1 MSGDHRAASATERA
15 YRVLLRMYPEAF
27 RHRYG
32 RDMFEMFRDTYRD
45 RGSRGRWVLMSL
57 WSKTLRDVV
66 RTAVGMKLAHLR
78 DCIASP
84 APPPSSGPEGHR
96 RHRRRSVVESV
107 LLDARFALRTLV
119 RSPSFTAVSI
129 TTLALGIGANS
140 AIFSVVNSVLLR
152 PLPYPDPDRL
162 VTVWTQFLR
171 DNRPQFAVSPAE
183 YLDYRS
189 ETDAF
194 AEIGAFTT
202 NVVTITGNGN
212 AARVTGA
219 YTTATLL
226 EVLGIEASVG
236 RVFSPDED
244 RRGNTNVV
252 VLSRALWT
260 ERYGADPDITGRTIT
275 VNGNALVV
283 VGVMSPDASLPGQSA
298 DIWMPLGFDR
308 SRITNRSGHW
318 LTVIGR
324 LAPGATLTSAFAE
337 LEAMLVRWEEVYA
350 DNHTPEPNF
359 HPMTLVPL
367 DDQLLGN
374 VRPAMLVLLGSV
386 GLVLLLACTN
396 VANLLLA
403 RGESRHKEIG
413 IRAALGAGRSRI
425 GRQLLTESLV
435 MSLAGGALGLLIATY
450 GTRLLVTLAPNTI
463 PRISEVGVD
472 SRAIM
477 FTAALSILTGFVF
490 GLLPSVRIS
499 RTDLSTALMEGGRSG
514 SHGRETRRTLN
525 GLVMSQIALAVV
537 LLIGSGLL
545 IKSFVMLQRVNPGF
559 AAESRLAFDV
569 SLTANA
575 YPEREDVL
583 AYYARITDGIEAL
596 PGVHSAVVVRNL
608 PLRTIAR
615 VEGMFIEGRVTRSG
629 EQQESF
635 SVDYQGTS
643 PGYFSTMGI
652 PVIRG
657 RAFDDSDRFGAVPVA
672 VINETAARTYWQ
684 GQDPL
689 GARVRALF
697 AGRDWEWITVV
708 GVVGDVR
715 HNGLDTEPRP
725 ELYLP
730 LDQTPPATMGWMRDP
745 SVVVRAAGD
754 PTTLASA
761 IREVVRRTD
770 PDVPPANLGTMLEVK
785 DSTVTRERFLMLLLA
800 VFAGTALVI
809 AAVGVYGVVS
819 FSVARRTKE
828 IGIRMALGAEPRHIL
843 RSVLK
848 HGASLSGAG
857 AAIGLGIAFA
867 SSRLLESLL
876 YGVAVRDLMVFALGS
891 GVLLSISLIAS
902 LVPAYRATAVAP
914 TTSLRGE

>member
-1 MSGDHRAASATERA
+1 
-15 YRVLLRMYPEAF
+15 MYPESF

-32 RDMFEMFRDTYRD
+32 RDMFEMFRDTYREC
-45 RGSRGRWVLMSL
+45 RSRGRWTVMTL
-57 WSKTLRDVV
+57 WIRTLRDVV
-66 RTAVGMKLAHLR
+66 RNAVVMNLAHIR
-78 DCIASP
+78 DYVASP
-84 APPPSSGPEGHR
+84 TPPPGGGPDGQRSHR
-96 RHRRRSVVESV
+96 RSNVIESV
-107 LLDARFALRTLV
+107 LLDTRFALRTLI
-119 RSPSFTAVSI
+119 RNPGFTAVSI
-129 TTLALGIGANS
+129 ITIALGIGANS

-189 ETDAF
+189 ETNAF
-194 AEIGAFTT
+194 AEMGAFTT

-226 EVLGIEASVG
+226 EVLSIRASVG
-236 RVFSPDED
+236 RVFSPEED
-244 RRGNTNVV
+244 RRGNTDVA
-252 VLSRALWT
+252 VLGHALWT
-260 ERYGADPDITGRTIT
+260 ERYGADPDIIGRTVT

-283 VGVMSPDASLPGQSA
+283 VGVISPDVSLPEQSA

-324 LAPGATLTSAFAE
+324 LAPAATLASAFAE

-359 HPMTLVPL
+359 HRMTLVPL

-425 GRQLLTESLV
+425 SRQLLTEGLV
-435 MSLAGGALGLLIATY
+435 MAVVGGALGLLIATY
-450 GTRLLVTLAPNTI
+450 GTTLLVALAPDTI

-472 SRAIM
+472 GRAIT
-477 FTAALSILTGFVF
+477 FTAALSIMTGFVF

-499 RTDLSTALMEGGRSG
+499 RVDLSTALMEGGRAG
-514 SHGRETRRTLN
+514 SLGRETRRTLS
-525 GLVMSQIALAVV
+525 GLVVSQVALAVV

-545 IKSFVMLQRVNPGF
+545 IKSFVTLQRVNPGF
-559 AAESRLAFDV
+559 SAESRLAFDV

-583 AYYARITDGIEAL
+583 AYYARVTDGIETL
-596 PGVHSAVVVRNL
+596 PGVRSVAVVRNL
-608 PLRTIAR
+608 PLRTSAR
-615 VEGMFIEGRVTRSG
+615 VEGIFIEGRLTRSG
-629 EQQESF
+629 ESQESF
-635 SVDYQGTS
+635 SVDYQGVS

-652 PVIRG
+652 PVMHGRG
-657 RAFDDSDRFGAVPVA
+657 FEDSDEFVVTPVA
-672 VINETAARTYWQ
+672 VINETAARAYWQ
-684 GQDPL
+684 GQEPL
-689 GARVRALF
+689 GARIRALF

-715 HNGLDTEPRP
+715 HNGLSTEPRP

-730 LDQTPPATMGWMRDP
+730 LAQTPAGTMRWMRDP
-745 SVVVRAAGD
+745 SVVIRVAGD
-754 PTTLASA
+754 PTALASA
-761 IREVVRRTD
+761 VREVVRRTD
-770 PDVPPANLGTMLEVK
+770 PDVPAANLGTMLEVK
-785 DSTVTRERFLMLLLA
+785 DATITRERFLMLLLT
-800 VFAGTALVI
+800 VFASTALVI

-843 RSVLK
+843 SSVLK
-848 HGASLSGAG
+848 HGVSLSGAG

-867 SSRLLESLL
+867 SSRVLESLL
-876 YGVAVRDLMVFALGS
+876 YGVSVRDLMVFALGS

-902 LVPAYRATAVAP
+902 LVPAYRASAVPP